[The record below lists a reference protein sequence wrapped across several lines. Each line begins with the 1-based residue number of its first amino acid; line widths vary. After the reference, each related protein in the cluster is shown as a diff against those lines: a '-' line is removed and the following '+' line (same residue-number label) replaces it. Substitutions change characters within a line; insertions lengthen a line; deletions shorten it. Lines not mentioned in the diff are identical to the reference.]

1 MDAAYFFQILGT
13 TGSLIMCASSIPQIM
28 KTYRTK
34 CSDSLSGSYLAIL
47 VLGMLLILSY
57 ALYRKDIVFI
67 FGNVLNLF
75 HFNILITK
83 ELLCKKAMEGFRW
96 QIIIHKMDDS
106 LPVIVF

>member
-67 FGNVLNLF
+67 FGNALSLLLTG
-75 HFNILITK
+75 ILV
-83 ELLCKKAMEGFRW
+83 GFWYRY
-96 QIIIHKMDDS
+96 QKIQNGDRLQH
-106 LPVIVF
+106 

>member
-57 ALYRKDIVFI
+57 ALYRKDTVFI
-67 FGNVLNLF
+67 FGNSISLILTG
-75 HFNILITK
+75 ILIVLRYKYDMSTK
-83 ELLCKKAMEGFRW
+83 GNEILDLRSQKVEQEK
-96 QIIIHKMDDS
+96 
-106 LPVIVF
+106 

>member
-67 FGNVLNLF
+67 FGNVLSLLLTG
-75 HFNILITK
+75 ILIVLRYKYNANTK
-83 ELLCKKAMEGFRW
+83 QREKLNINQQENNREK
-96 QIIIHKMDDS
+96 
-106 LPVIVF
+106 

>member
-67 FGNVLNLF
+67 WGNIVSLLLTGILMVLW
-75 HFNILITK
+75 
-83 ELLCKKAMEGFRW
+83 FRYRHR
-96 QIIIHKMDDS
+96 I
-106 LPVIVF
+106 

>member
-1 MDAAYFFQILGT
+1 MDAAYFFQIFGT

-67 FGNVLNLF
+67 FGNVLSLLLTG
-75 HFNILITK
+75 ILIVLRYKYNANTK
-83 ELLCKKAMEGFRW
+83 QREKLNINQQENNREK
-96 QIIIHKMDDS
+96 
-106 LPVIVF
+106 